1 MGPWSRSRARSDG
14 HAGQCTRPFILSTLC
29 LRSRCRISATVIFR
43 SPHADVPIPDV
54 SYSSFILRH
63 ARDLADRAV
72 LVDGPS
78 RRTLTHG
85 QVAGGSRR
93 VAAGLARRGLAK
105 GDVIA
110 IYSPN
115 LPEYALAFHG
125 PVMIG
130 GVVTTA
136 NPLYTPDELGFQL
149 RDTGPKF
156 LITVPPFLDKAR
168 EAARGSSV
176 REIFVLGDAAGAT
189 PFAALLDNDGDP
201 PTVAIDARNDLAVLP
216 YSSGTSGRPKGV
228 MLTHRNL
235 VAVTRQVEA
244 QAQIDETWR
253 TLGILPFFHI
263 YGQAVLMNFPLY
275 LGGLCVT
282 MPRFDLAEF
291 LRLIREY
298 RLTHLYVVPPIV
310 LALAK
315 HPLVEQFDLSSLKL
329 VGCGA
334 APLDEGLQRACA
346 ERLGCLVTQGYGM
359 TETSLACHTTPQDAA
374 RVRRGS
380 VGLTL
385 TNMESKIID
394 VVTGAALPAGER
406 GEICV
411 RGPNVMRGYWNDPEA
426 TASTIDAERWLH
438 TGDVG
443 YADADGY
450 FYVVD
455 RVKELIKYKGMQ
467 VAPAELE
474 GLLLSHPAVVDAAVI
489 PSPDEEAGEIP
500 KAFVVLRA
508 PIAPAELMDWVAGRV
523 APHTKIRRTA
533 VVDAIPKSASGKILR
548 RVLVE
553 QERAA
558 RAGG

>member
-1 MGPWSRSRARSDG
+1 M
-14 HAGQCTRPFILSTLC
+14 
-29 LRSRCRISATVIFR
+29 SATVIFR
-43 SPHADVPIPDV
+43 SPHPDVPIPDV
-54 SYSSFILRH
+54 AYSSLIFQH
-63 ARDLADRAV
+63 ARDRGNKPV
-72 LVDGPS
+72 LIDGPTG
-78 RRTLTHG
+78 RTLTIG
-85 QVAGGSRR
+85 QVAGGARR
-93 VAAGLARRGLAK
+93 VAAGFARRGLAK
-105 GDVIA
+105 GDVVA
-110 IYSPN
+110 ICSPN

-125 PVMIG
+125 PLTIG
-130 GVVTTA
+130 AIVTTA
-136 NPLYTPDELGFQL
+136 NPLYTAEELGFQL
-149 RDTGPKF
+149 RDTGSKY
-156 LITVPPFLDKAR
+156 LITAAPFLAKAR

-176 REIFVLGDAAGAT
+176 REIFVLGEAPSAIDHAT

-201 PTVAIDARNDLAVLP
+201 PAVSIDPRNDLAVLP

-291 LRLIREY
+291 LRLVQEY
-298 RLTHLYVVPPIV
+298 RLTHLYLVPPIV
-310 LALAK
+310 LALAR
-315 HPLVEQFDLSSLKL
+315 HPLVDQFDLSSLKL

-334 APLDEGLQRACA
+334 APLDEALQQACA
-346 ERLGCLVTQGYGM
+346 ERLGCLVTQGYGL
-359 TETSLACHTTPQDAA
+359 TETSLACHTTPQDPA

-380 VGLTL
+380 VGQTL
-385 TNMESKIID
+385 TNMESKIVD

-411 RGPNVMRGYWNDPEA
+411 RGPNVMRGYWNDAEA
-426 TASTIDAERWLH
+426 TARTIDAEGWLH

-443 YADADGY
+443 YADPDGY

-474 GLLLSHPAVVDAAVI
+474 GLLLSHPAVADAAVI
-489 PSPDEEAGEIP
+489 PSPDEEAGEVP

-508 PIAPAELMDWVAGRV
+508 PLAAAELMDWVAGRV
-523 APHTKIRRTA
+523 APHKKIRRMA

-553 QERAA
+553 QERAS

>member
-1 MGPWSRSRARSDG
+1 V
-14 HAGQCTRPFILSTLC
+14 
-29 LRSRCRISATVIFR
+29 ATG
-43 SPHADVPIPDV
+43 
-54 SYSSFILRH
+54 
-63 ARDLADRAV
+63 
-72 LVDGPS
+72 LV
-78 RRTLTHG
+78 
-85 QVAGGSRR
+85 
-93 VAAGLARRGLAK
+93 RRGLAR
-105 GDVIA
+105 GDVLA

-125 PVMIG
+125 PVMAG

-136 NPLYTPDELGFQL
+136 NPLYTAGELQFQL
-149 RDTGPKF
+149 HDTGAKY
-156 LITVPPFLDKAR
+156 LVTVPPVLDRAR
-168 EAARGSSV
+168 EAAQGTSV
-176 REIFVLGDAAGAT
+176 REIFVLGEAEGAT
-189 PFAALLDNDGDP
+189 PFAALLDNDGDLP
-201 PTVAIDARNDLAVLP
+201 AVAIDPRNDLVALP

-235 VAVTRQVEA
+235 VAVTCQVEV
-244 QAQIDETWR
+244 QAQIDENWR

-275 LGGLCVT
+275 FGGLCVT

-291 LRLIREY
+291 LRLVQDY

-310 LALAK
+310 LALTK
-315 HPLVEQFDLSSLKL
+315 HPLVDQFDLSSVKL
-329 VGCGA
+329 VSSGA
-334 APLDEGLQRACA
+334 APLDEGVQRACA
-346 ERLGCLVTQGYGM
+346 ERLHCLVVQGYGM
-359 TETSLACHTTPQDAA
+359 TETSLACHVTPQDPA
-374 RVRRGS
+374 RVRVGA

-385 TNMESKIID
+385 PGMESRIVD
-394 VVTGAALPAGER
+394 VVTGAELGVDER

-426 TASTIDAERWLH
+426 TARTIDSEGWLH

-450 FYVVD
+450 FHVVD

-474 GLLLSHPAVVDAAVI
+474 GLLLSHPAVLDAAVI
-489 PSPDEEAGEIP
+489 PSPDEEAGEVP
-500 KAFVVLRA
+500 KAFVVLRQ
-508 PIAPAELMDWVAGRV
+508 PVPPDDLMGWVADRV
-523 APHTKIRRTA
+523 APHKKIRRLA

-553 QERAA
+553 QERAT
-558 RAGG
+558 RA

>member
-1 MGPWSRSRARSDG
+1 M
-14 HAGQCTRPFILSTLC
+14 
-29 LRSRCRISATVIFR
+29 IFR
-43 SPHADVPIPDV
+43 NPDHPDV
-54 SYSSFILRH
+54 AVPDVAYPDFIFRL
-63 ARDLADRAV
+63 AREQSQRPV

-78 RRTLTHG
+78 GRTLTIG
-85 QVAGGSRR
+85 QVAVGARR
-93 VAAGLARRGLAK
+93 VATGLARRGLAK
-105 GDVIA
+105 GDVVA

-125 PVMIG
+125 PVMVG

-136 NPLYTPDELGFQL
+136 NPLYTAGELRFQL
-149 RDTGPKF
+149 NDTGAKY
-156 LITVPPFLDKAR
+156 LVTVPPFLDRAR
-168 EAARGSSV
+168 EAAEGTSV
-176 REIFVLGDAAGAT
+176 REIFVFGEAEGAT
-189 PFAALLDNDGDP
+189 PFAALLANDGDMP
-201 PTVAIDARNDLAVLP
+201 AVPIDPRNDLVALP

-235 VAVTRQVEA
+235 VAVTSQVDV
-244 QAQIDETWR
+244 QAQVDENWR

-263 YGQAVLMNFPLY
+263 YGQVVLMNFPLFF
-275 LGGLCVT
+275 GGFCVT
-282 MPRFDLAEF
+282 MPRFDLADF
-291 LRLIREY
+291 LRLIQEH

-310 LALAK
+310 LALTK
-315 HPLVEQFDLSSLKL
+315 HPLVDQYDLSSVKL
-329 VGCGA
+329 VSSGA
-334 APLDEGLQRACA
+334 APLDESVQRACA
-346 ERLGCLVTQGYGM
+346 ERLKCLVVQGYGM
-359 TETSLACHTTPQDAA
+359 TETSLACHTTPQDPA
-374 RVRRGS
+374 RVRAGA

-385 TNMESKIID
+385 PGMESKVVD
-394 VVTGAALPAGER
+394 VATGAELGVGER

-426 TASTIDAERWLH
+426 TARTIDAEGWLH

-450 FYVVD
+450 FHVVD

-474 GLLLSHPAVVDAAVI
+474 GLLLSHPAVLDAAVI
-489 PSPDEEAGEIP
+489 PSPDEDAGEVP
-500 KAFVVLRA
+500 KAFVVLRQTVA
-508 PIAPAELMDWVAGRV
+508 PEDLMAWVAGRV
-523 APHTKIRRTA
+523 APHKKIRRMA

-558 RAGG
+558 RS

>member
-1 MGPWSRSRARSDG
+1 M
-14 HAGQCTRPFILSTLC
+14 
-29 LRSRCRISATVIFR
+29 IFR
-43 SPHADVPIPDV
+43 SPHADVAIPDV

-63 ARDLADRAV
+63 ARERADQPV
-72 LVDGPS
+72 LIDGPS
-78 RRTLTHG
+78 GRTLTIG
-85 QVAGGSRR
+85 QVAAGARR
-93 VAAGLARRGLAK
+93 VAAGFARRGLAK
-105 GDVIA
+105 GDVVA

-125 PVMIG
+125 PITIG
-130 GVVTTA
+130 AIVTTA
-136 NPLYTPDELGFQL
+136 NPLYTPDELRFQL
-149 RDTGPKF
+149 NDTGAKYLVTIP
-156 LITVPPFLDKAR
+156 LFLDKAR
-168 EAARGSSV
+168 EAARGTSV
-176 REIFVLGDAAGAT
+176 REIFVFGEAPPETNVAT
-189 PFAALLDNDGDP
+189 PFAALLANDGDAP
-201 PTVAIDARNDLAVLP
+201 AVSIDPDNDLAALP

-235 VAVTRQVEA
+235 VAVTCQVEA
-244 QAQIDETWR
+244 QANIDETWR

-282 MPRFDLAEF
+282 MPRFDLAEC
-291 LRLIREY
+291 LKLVQQY
-298 RLTHLYVVPPIV
+298 RLTHLYLVPPIV
-310 LALAK
+310 LALAR
-315 HPLVEQFDLSSLKL
+315 HPLVDQFDLSSVKL
-329 VGCGA
+329 IGSGA
-334 APLDEGLQRACA
+334 APLDENLQRACA
-346 ERLGCLVTQGYGM
+346 DRLKCLVTQGYGM
-359 TETSLACHTTPQDAA
+359 TETSLACHTTPQDPA
-374 RVRRGS
+374 RVRSGS

-426 TASTIDAERWLH
+426 TASTIDAEGWLH

-474 GLLLSHPAVVDAAVI
+474 GLLLSHPAVADAAVI
-489 PSPDEEAGEIP
+489 PSPDEEAGEVP

-508 PIAPAELMDWVAGRV
+508 PIAPAELMDWVAGCV
-523 APHTKIRRTA
+523 APHKKIRRMA

-553 QERAA
+553 QERAS

>member
-1 MGPWSRSRARSDG
+1 
-14 HAGQCTRPFILSTLC
+14 
-29 LRSRCRISATVIFR
+29 VIFR
-43 SPHADVPIPDV
+43 SPHPDVPIPDV
-54 SYSSFILRH
+54 PYSSFILRH
-63 ARDLADRAV
+63 ARDRADRPV

-78 RRTLTHG
+78 GRTLTQG
-85 QVAGGSRR
+85 QVAGGARR
-93 VAAGLARRGLAK
+93 MAAGLARRGFTK
-105 GDVIA
+105 RDVVA
-110 IYSPN
+110 ICSPN

-125 PVMIG
+125 PLMIG
-130 GVVTTA
+130 GIVTTT
-136 NPLYTPDELGFQL
+136 NPLYTPEELGFQL
-149 RDTGPKF
+149 RDTGAKY
-156 LITVPPFLDKAR
+156 LITIPLFLDKAR
-168 EAARGSSV
+168 EAARGTSV
-176 REIFVLGDAAGAT
+176 REIFVFGDPPPENAGAT

-201 PTVAIDARNDLAVLP
+201 PAVSIDATNDLAVLP

-291 LRLIREY
+291 LRLIQEY
-298 RLTHLYVVPPIV
+298 RLTHLYLVPPIV
-310 LALAK
+310 LALAR
-315 HPLVEQFDLSSLKL
+315 HPLVDQFDLSSVKL
-329 VGCGA
+329 IGSGA
-334 APLDEGLQRACA
+334 APLDENLQRACA
-346 ERLGCLVTQGYGM
+346 DRLKCLVTQGYGM
-359 TETSLACHTTPQDAA
+359 TETSLACHTTPQDPA
-374 RVRRGS
+374 RVRSGS

-411 RGPNVMRGYWNDPEA
+411 RGPNVTRGYWNNPQATRATIDTDGWLRTGDVGYRDEAGFYWNDPEA
-426 TASTIDAERWLH
+426 TASTIDAEGWLH

-474 GLLLSHPAVVDAAVI
+474 GLLLSHPAVADAAVI
-489 PSPDEEAGEIP
+489 PSPDEEAGEVP

-508 PIAPAELMDWVAGRV
+508 PIAPAELMDWVAGCV
-523 APHTKIRRTA
+523 APHKKIRRMA

-553 QERAA
+553 QERAS